1 MRRSMTHAPP
11 AGMTSYAANSLLATD
26 KTVGLGLEDLTTLKP
41 TARAPYRLL
50 TGAGDL
56 GKTKTH
62 AATAFGALLGHVT
75 AGRASAFAVH
85 ATA

>member
-26 KTVGLGLEDLTTLKP
+26 KTVGLSLEDPIALKP
-41 TARAPYRLL
+41 TAAAMSI
-50 TGAGDL
+50 GAGHL
-56 GKTKTH
+56 GKKTTR

-75 AGRASAFAVH
+75 AGRASAAAVH
-85 ATA
+85 IA